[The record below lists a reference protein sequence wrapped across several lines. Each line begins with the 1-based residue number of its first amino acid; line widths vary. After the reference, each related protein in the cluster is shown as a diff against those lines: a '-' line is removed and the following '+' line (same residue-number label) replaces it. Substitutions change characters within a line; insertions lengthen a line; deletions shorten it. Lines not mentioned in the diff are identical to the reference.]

1 EQLAKQLLFNDEARR
16 ALQAGV
22 DKLADTVKVTL
33 GPKGR
38 NVVLD
43 KAWGAPNITNDGVT
57 IAREVELE
65 DPYENMGAQLAKE
78 VATKTQDIGGDGT
91 TSASILF
98 QALVIVGMRL
108 VAAGAVTGEVGKG
121 VEAAVEVLQQ
131 RLLEN
136 AVEVS
141 GDNVSL
147 VAAISSGEDEIGELL
162 VKAFDTVGV
171 NGVITV
177 EESST
182 TDTELEITEGM
193 EFDKGYLSP
202 YMVTDAE
209 RQEAVLEDPYIL
221 LTQSKISN
229 VQEFL
234 PL

>member
-1 EQLAKQLLFNDEARR
+1 MAKQLLFNDEARR

-78 VATKTQDIGGDGT
+78 VATKTQDIAGDGT
-91 TSASILF
+91 TTATILA
-98 QALVIVGMRL
+98 QALVNEGMRL
-108 VAAGAVTGEVGKG
+108 VAAGAAPGEVRKG

-141 GDNVSL
+141 GDNVSH

-162 VKAFDTVGV
+162 AKAFDTVGV

-202 YMVTDAE
+202 YQVTDAQ
-209 RQEAVLEDPYIL
+209 RPGPCMATGCPYRIPYRRGFAARGGL
-221 LTQSKISN
+221 W
-229 VQEFL
+229 
-234 PL
+234 